1 MDLNIIT
8 QLVGSLGFPI
18 MACIGMFWYMNK
30 EREDR
35 AKETELHKQEMDSMR
50 QSLDN
55 NTAALEKLAEK
66 LSV

>member
-1 MDLNIIT
+1 MDVNIIT

-35 AKETELHKQEMDSMR
+35 AKETKLHQQEMDSMR

-55 NTAALEKLAEK
+55 NTVALEKLIEK